1 MSDKPSVT
9 PYEGPAGGWGS
20 IKSLGGILASEGIPV
35 SGPLVLQLQNK
46 PKGFQCVS
54 CAWIKP
60 AEPHLFEYCENGAKA
75 TAWEI
80 TTKRVTPEFFAKH
93 TCTELESW
101 PDHDLEAIGRITE
114 PLRWDAAT
122 DKYLPVSWD
131 DAFQEIGAQLRGM
144 EPDKVVFYASGR
156 ASLET
161 TYMYALW
168 ARLFGTNNLPDS
180 SNMCHEPTSVA
191 LPQSIGV
198 AKGTVTLEDFDN
210 ADLLIFAGQN
220 PGTNSPRMLAE
231 LQKAHKRGA
240 PIITFNPLRERA
252 LERFRSPQ
260 HVREMLTSADTPIS
274 TQYHQLLIGGDVAAM
289 TGVCKHVLGLHDA
302 ALVAGQ
308 PPVLDLDFIAQH
320 THGFEDFA
328 AFCHAQRWEALERKS
343 GLTRGAMEAVAVIYA
358 RSSAVIGIYG
368 MGLTQHRTGVE
379 NIQMFVNLLLLRGN
393 MGKLGAGICPVRGHS
408 NVQGQR
414 TVGMSEKP
422 ELVPLDTLRDQYG
435 FEPPRSLGMNTVDA
449 CEAVLRDEVQA
460 MLQLGGNL
468 VRAVPDTVRI
478 EEHWRRIPLTVMI
491 STKLNRSHLI
501 HGCSA
506 YLLPCRGR
514 IEIDRQASG
523 PQVVTMEDT
532 SACVHASHG
541 VREPASEHLMS
552 EPAIVAGLAKAS
564 TPANPLVPWDRWV
577 ADYGQVRDAI
587 ERTYPALFADFN
599 GRMAQPGGFHIPLA
613 ARKREWNTETGRANF
628 IAPRGLDE
636 DLAADPG
643 KRGVLQL
650 MTVRSNDQ
658 FNTTIYGYHDRFRG
672 VRGTRMVVFMHRN
685 DIERL
690 LLAEGDVV
698 RLTTEMNDSVERH
711 VDGFIVT
718 PYDIPEGCIAAYY
731 PEANPLI
738 PMWHKAEGADTPA
751 AKSIPVSLRKLD
763 QLPQHLEANENVLS
777 LTAG

>member
-1 MSDKPSVT
+1 MPDKPSVT

-20 IKSLGGILASEGIPV
+20 VRSLGAILAREGIPV
-35 SGPLVLQLQNK
+35 SGALVMQEQNK

-80 TTKRVTPEFFAKH
+80 TKKRVTPDFFAKH
-93 TCTELESW
+93 TCTELEGW
-101 PDHDLEAIGRITE
+101 PDRDLEAIGRITE

-122 DKYLPVSWD
+122 DKYVPVSWD
-131 DAFQEIGAQLRGM
+131 DAFRDIGEQLRGM
-144 EPDKVVFYASGR
+144 DPKRVVFYASGR

-168 ARLFGTNNLPDS
+168 ARLFGSNNLPDS

-191 LPQSIGV
+191 LPLSIGV
-198 AKGTVTLEDFDN
+198 PKGTVTLEDFDN

-220 PGTNSPRMLAE
+220 PGTNSPRMLSE
-231 LQKAHKRGA
+231 LQKAHERGA
-240 PIITFNPLRERA
+240 EIVTFNPLRERA

-260 HVREMLTSADTPIS
+260 HVKEMLTATDTPIS
-274 TQYHQLLIGGDVAAM
+274 TQYHQLQIGGDTAAF
-289 TGVCKHVLGLHDA
+289 TGVCKHVLALHDQA
-302 ALVAGQ
+302 VAAGQ
-308 PPVLDLDFIAQH
+308 SPVLDLAFIGQH
-320 THGFEDFA
+320 THGFEEFA
-328 AFCHAQRWEALERKS
+328 AFCHAQAWEDLQRKS
-343 GLTRGAMEAVAVIYA
+343 GLTRGAMEAVAVVYA
-358 RSSAVIGIYG
+358 RSNAVIGIFG
-368 MGLTQHRTGVE
+368 MGLTQHRTGVT

-393 MGKLGAGICPVRGHS
+393 IGKLGAGICPVRGHS

-422 ELVPLDTLRDQYG
+422 ELVPLDKLKELYR
-435 FEPPRSLGMNTVDA
+435 FEPPREKGLNTVEA
-449 CEAVLRDEVQA
+449 CEAVLRDDMQA

-468 VRAVPDTVRI
+468 VRAVPDTVRV

-501 HGCSA
+501 HGRSA

-523 PQVVTMEDT
+523 PQAVTIEDT

-541 VREPASEHLMS
+541 IREPASEHLMS

-564 TPANPLVPWDRWV
+564 APANPLVPWDEWV
-577 ADYGQVRDAI
+577 ADYGRVRDAI
-587 ERTYPALFADFN
+587 ERTYPDWFADFN
-599 GRMAQPGGFHIPLA
+599 TRMAQPGGFHLPLA
-613 ARKREWNTETGRANF
+613 ARKREWDTKTGRANF
-628 IAPRGLDE
+628 ILPGSLDE
-636 DLAADPG
+636 DPAAPSG
-643 KRGVLQL
+643 GRAVLQL

-690 LLAEGDVV
+690 SLAEGDIV
-698 RLTTEMNDSVERH
+698 RLTTEMGDSVERH

-738 PMWHKAEGADTPA
+738 PMWHKAEGAGTPA
-751 AKSIPVSLRKLD
+751 AKSIPVSILKLAA
-763 QLPQHLEANENVLS
+763 PPEHLEANDSVLS
-777 LTAG
+777 VTAS